1 MLHDLQGI
9 QAFVKIAEIGC
20 FTRAS
25 HFLHTS
31 QPALTRRIKK
41 LEEQLGATLFERTTR
56 NIKLTAVGRE
66 FLPKAKNLIDFY
78 ESSILSIK
86 EMATHQSGDVT
97 LSCLPTAAF
106 YFLPSVIRDY
116 NNHYPNIRIRI
127 LEHSAS
133 DCLEAVLNG
142 DADFGIN
149 MINITHPNIDFSP
162 LVNEPFVLACRR
174 DHELAQKSLILWE
187 DLANFRLIGVRR
199 SSGNRSLIDQA
210 LENMDWKPN
219 WFYEVRHLSTSLGM
233 VEAGLGVAVVPSLA
247 MPTDEH
253 HILVSRPLVEPVIR
267 RTLGL
272 VLRRETALSPAAE
285 KFREM
290 LLQLWSQDTSSP
302 WIGKFTR

>member
-86 EMATHQSGDVT
+86 EMATHQSGVVT

-187 DLANFRLIGVRR
+187 DRQL
-199 SSGNRSLIDQA
+199 QA
-210 LENMDWKPN
+210 YW
-219 WFYEVRHLSTSLGM
+219 R
-233 VEAGLGVAVVPSLA
+233 
-247 MPTDEH
+247 
-253 HILVSRPLVEPVIR
+253 
-267 RTLGL
+267 
-272 VLRRETALSPAAE
+272 
-285 KFREM
+285 
-290 LLQLWSQDTSSP
+290 
-302 WIGKFTR
+302 

>member
-1 MLHDLQGI
+1 MQHELQGI

-25 HFLHTS
+25 HFLHIS

-41 LEEQLGATLFERTTR
+41 LEENLGTTLFERTTR
-56 NIKLTAVGRE
+56 SIRLTAVGRE

-86 EMATHQSGDVT
+86 EMATHQSGVIT

-106 YFLPSVIRDY
+106 YFLPSAIRDF

-142 DADFGIN
+142 NDFGIN

-174 DHELAQKSLILWE
+174 DHPLAQKPLVTWE
-187 DLANFRLIGVRR
+187 DLAGLRLIGVRR

-210 LENMDWKPN
+210 LEGGTFKPD

-233 VEAGLGVAVVPSLA
+233 VEAGLGVAVVPNLA
-247 MPTDEH
+247 MPMDEH
-253 HILVSRPLVEPVIR
+253 PILVSRPLVEPVIR

-272 VLRRETALSPAAE
+272 VQRRETGLSPAAE
-285 KFREM
+285 KFRER
-290 LLQLWSQDTSSP
+290 LSQLWSQETNTP
-302 WIGKFTR
+302 WIGKFTT

>member
-1 MLHDLQGI
+1 MQHELKGM
-9 QAFVKIAEIGC
+9 QAFVKIAETSC
-20 FTRAS
+20 FTKAS
-25 HFLHTS
+25 HILHIS

-41 LEEQLGATLFERTTR
+41 LEESLGATLFERSTR
-56 NIKLTAVGRE
+56 NVKLTAVGRE

-78 ESSILSIK
+78 ESSILSIR
-86 EMATHQSGDVT
+86 EMATHQSGVIT

-116 NNHYPNIRIRI
+116 NNYYPNIRIRI

-149 MINITHPNIDFSP
+149 MINITHPNIDFTP

-174 DHELAQKSLILWE
+174 DHELAQKKLVLWE
-187 DLANFRLIGVRR
+187 DLAGLRLIGVRR

-210 LENMDWKPN
+210 LEGAEWKPN

-233 VEAGLGVAVVPSLA
+233 VEAGLGIAVVPSLA

-253 HILVSRPLVEPVIR
+253 HILVSRPLIEPVIR

-272 VLRRETALSPAAE
+272 VQRRETGLSPAAE

-290 LLQLWSQDTSSP
+290 LLQLWFKDANSP
-302 WIGKFTR
+302 WIGKFTT